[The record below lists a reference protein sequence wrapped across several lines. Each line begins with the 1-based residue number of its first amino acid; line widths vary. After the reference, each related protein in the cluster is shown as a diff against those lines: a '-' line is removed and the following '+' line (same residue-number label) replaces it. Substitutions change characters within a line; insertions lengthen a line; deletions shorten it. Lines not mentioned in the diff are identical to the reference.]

1 MPLYETTFITRQDI
15 STQDVDRLTESFIK
29 ILEDNTAQIVKV
41 EQWGLRDL
49 AYPIKKYNKG
59 YYTFLGIN
67 AEPSSIKELERR
79 MRLNEDVLRCLSI
92 KVEEV
97 ESGDSAIISINQSE

>member
-29 ILEDNTAQIVKV
+29 ILEENSGSIVKV

-67 AEPSSIKELERR
+67 ALPESMKELERR
-79 MRLNEDVLRCLSI
+79 MGLNEDVLRCLSI
-92 KVEEV
+92 KVDEIDNE
-97 ESGDSAIISINQSE
+97 DSTIISVNQSE

>member
-15 STQDVDRLTESFIK
+15 STQDVDKLTEAFIK
-29 ILEDNTAQIVKV
+29 ILEENDGQVVKV

-49 AYPIKKYNKG
+49 AYTIKNYNKG

-67 AEPSSIKELERR
+67 AESASIKELERK
-79 MRLNEDVLRCLSI
+79 MRLNEDVLRCISF
-92 KVEEV
+92 KVDEIEN
-97 ESGDSAIISINQSE
+97 EDSAIISVNQNE